1 MDFSKFNLTPSAKK
15 AIENSQLVAEKFGHL
30 KTIDA
35 HLFLSILY
43 LDHINI
49 DYVLDISGISKE
61 VIVQN
66 FEAVLSEYKEPKRK
80 KQIFAPEIRS
90 ILKDASAIASEFAS
104 GYIGIDHILVSILG
118 TRQDVIEF
126 FNFFEINIEDF
137 KCKLKNTIKNGIEGE
152 EDPVYVASP
161 SHSEQS
167 SNSFDISSFCENLN
181 EKALEKK
188 DLEIFGREKEINRIF
203 QILLKKN
210 KSNVILVGDAGV
222 GKSAIAEGLAEKIQ
236 KRNCPD
242 LLLNKQ
248 IISLDLASLVSGT
261 IFRGQL
267 EEKIKNILK
276 KLSEEQ
282 KYILFIDEIHTI
294 IGAGGQ
300 EGSLDFANI
309 IKPALSRGNISCIGA
324 TTSDEYERYF
334 SRDSALNRRF
344 EKIEINEP
352 TKEETLKI
360 ITLAKKKYEKFHKVK
375 YKKNVLQEIVD
386 LCDICLVDQKF
397 PDKVFDVLDESG
409 AQTKKLNIVR
419 PEEAKEM
426 EKKLADSEFKSS
438 SDYED
443 FYKKYKNIMQNWSKS
458 LENKHFSVSMDT
470 VHYIFSQ
477 KLDIPQE
484 EVKNRSLKQLNY
496 KKRIGF

>member
-15 AIENSQLVAEKFGHL
+15 AIENSQLIAEKFNHL
-30 KTIDA
+30 KTIDV

-43 LDHINI
+43 LDHVNI
-49 DYVLDISGISKE
+49 DHVLDISEISKE
-61 VIVQN
+61 AIIQN
-66 FEAVLSEYKEPKRK
+66 FEAILSEYKEHKRK
-80 KQIFAPEIRS
+80 KQIFAPEINS
-90 ILKDASAIASEFAS
+90 ILEDASLAASEFKS
-104 GYIGIDHILVSILG
+104 GYIGIDHILVSILN
-118 TRQDVIEF
+118 TREDVIEF
-126 FNFFEINIEDF
+126 FDFFEINIKDF
-137 KCKLKNTIKNGIEGE
+137 KSKLENVIKNGIEGE
-152 EDPVYVASP
+152 EEAAYAASP
-161 SHSEQS
+161 AHPEQS
-167 SNSFDISSFCENLN
+167 SNSFDISAFCENLN

-188 DLEIFGREKEINRIF
+188 DLEVFGREKEINRIF

-236 KRNCPD
+236 KRDCPD

-248 IISLDLASLVSGT
+248 IVSLDLASLVSGT
-261 IFRGQL
+261 VFRGQL

-276 KLSEEQ
+276 KLSEE
-282 KYILFIDEIHTI
+282 KNYILFIDEIHTI

-300 EGSLDFANI
+300 EGGLDFANI
-309 IKPALSRGNISCIGA
+309 IKPALSRGNISCVGA

-334 SRDSALNRRF
+334 SRDSALSRRF

-360 ITLAKKKYEKFHKVK
+360 ITSAKKNYEKFHKVK
-375 YKKNVLQEIVD
+375 YKKNVLEEIVD

-419 PEEAKEM
+419 PEEAKKM
-426 EKKLADSEFKSS
+426 EKKLADPEFKSS
-438 SDYED
+438 NDYED
-443 FYKKYKNIMQNWSKS
+443 FYKKYKKVMQDWSKC

-477 KLDIPQE
+477 KLDIPQK
-484 EVKNRSLKQLNY
+484 EVKNRSLKQLSN